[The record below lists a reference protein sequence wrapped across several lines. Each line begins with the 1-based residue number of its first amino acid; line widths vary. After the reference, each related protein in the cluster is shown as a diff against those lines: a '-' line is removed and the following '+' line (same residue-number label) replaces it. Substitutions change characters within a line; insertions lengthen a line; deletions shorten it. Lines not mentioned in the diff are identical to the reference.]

1 MSVPIRIPPGKV
13 KETLV
18 RHMPLSDFGIV
29 VDLARSRGRRIRDA
43 ATGRTYLDFFSFY
56 ASSPLGM
63 NHPGLRTPEFSRRLL
78 RVAACKPSNPDI
90 YTVEIAEFVATLYRV
105 AAPRGFPHL
114 FLVEGGA
121 MAVENAMKV
130 AFDWKVRKNLAAG
143 RGEKGGRILHFTD
156 AFHGRSGYALSTT
169 NTADPRKTQYYP
181 KFDWPRVESPRI
193 RYGKDGPALT
203 RQAEARSEK
212 AIRSAFRRYRHDIAA
227 ILIEPI
233 QSEGGDNHFRPEFL
247 RLLRRIA
254 DEEEALLIF
263 DEVQTGVGL
272 TGRMWAFQHMGMNP
286 DLIVFG
292 KKMQVCGVFAG
303 RRVDEVH
310 DNVFRVPS
318 RIGSTWGGNLTDMV
332 RATRYLEIISKEALV
347 ANAARQG
354 DRLLTGLK
362 GLAED
367 FPALLSNV
375 RGRGLLCAADL
386 PTPAARERV
395 RKALY
400 AHGLLILQCGPRGLR
415 VRPPLDV
422 TAPEIDEG
430 IGMIREVLAKENA

>member
-1 MSVPIRIPPGKV
+1 MRIPPGKV
-13 KETLV
+13 KAVLSK
-18 RHMPLSDFGIV
+18 HLPLSDFGIV

-43 ATGRTYLDFFSFY
+43 ATGKTYLDFFSFY

-63 NHPGLRTPEFSRRLL
+63 NHPKLRTREFSERLL
-78 RVAACKPSNPDI
+78 REAACKPSNPDI
-90 YTVEIAEFVATLYRV
+90 YTVEIAEFVETLYRV
-105 AAPRGFPHL
+105 AAPRGFHRL
-114 FLVEGGA
+114 FLVEGGTL
-121 MAVENAMKV
+121 AVENAMKV

-143 RGEKGGRILHFTD
+143 RGEKGSRILHFRE

-169 NTADPRKTQYYP
+169 NTADPRKTKYYP
-181 KFDWPRVESPRI
+181 KFDWPRVENPKI
-193 RYGKDGPALT
+193 RYGKDGLALT
-203 RQAEARSEK
+203 REAEDRSERE
-212 AIRSAFRRYRHDIAA
+212 IRRAFRTHRHDIAA

-272 TGRMWAFQHMGMNP
+272 TGRMWAFQHMGMAP
-286 DLIVFG
+286 DLIAFG
-292 KKMQVCGVFAG
+292 KKMQVCGVFG
-303 RRVDEVH
+303 GKRVDEVK
-310 DNVFRVPS
+310 DNVFVEPS

-332 RATRYLEIISKEALV
+332 RATRYLEILQEEGLV
-347 ANAARQG
+347 ANAAAQG
-354 DRLLTGLK
+354 ERLLAGLRD
-362 GLAED
+362 LARE
-367 FPALLSNV
+367 FPALLSAV
-375 RGRGLLCAADL
+375 RGRGLLCAVDL
-386 PTPAARERV
+386 PTPQVREHV

-422 TAPEIDEG
+422 TAGEIDEG
-430 IGMIREVLAKENA
+430 IGMIRQVLSKENA